1 MKYVWV
7 LIFAF
12 STALSA
18 QELEGKWISA
28 KDSATVSVARTL
40 VLDFQASKLDL
51 YDFNKPIA
59 SHNYYIEDSQLIV
72 DGVLWGNLNF
82 VSDNR
87 IRIRTKDQS
96 NRSFST
102 DYVRLQPT
110 KTSFSLEDLYEFT
123 YYYSTP
129 QEKDT
134 LFLGIQLQARPEK
147 LKRYEIE
154 QIDSTWLLTSY
165 KFGVRFKS
173 MPILAAY
180 ENFIKLDGLPNSP
193 YTLRAGRIYELP
205 PLDEK
210 FLEELNKQ

>member
-7 LIFAF
+7 LIFAI
-12 STALSA
+12 STALTA
-18 QELEGKWISA
+18 QGLEGKWISA

-40 VLDFQASKLDL
+40 VLDFKASKLDL

-59 SHNYYIEDSQLIV
+59 SHNYYFEDSQLIV

-87 IRIRTKDQS
+87 IRISNKDQT

-134 LFLGIQLQARPEK
+134 LFLGIQLQARPKK

-180 ENFIKLDGLPNSP
+180 ENFMKLDGLPNSP
-193 YTLRAGRIYELP
+193 YTVRAGRIYELP